1 MARQRWL
8 LCLTAAAVAALGPA
22 PLGAQP
28 APARIKLDPD
38 RRIGEV
44 NPHVFSNFAEHLG
57 RCIYG
62 GMFDG
67 KSPLADADGF
77 RPGILDAA
85 GGLGLILLR
94 WPRGNFASGYNFD
107 DGIWPPY

>member
-1 MARQRWL
+1 MARHGWL
-8 LCLTAAAVAALGPA
+8 LCLTGAAVAALGPA

-44 NPHVFSNFAEHLG
+44 NPHVFGNFAEHLG

-62 GMFDG
+62 GMFDE
-67 KSPLADADGF
+67 KSPPSDADGF
-77 RPGILDAA
+77 PPDVLDPPPALRPPIPPPPAGNSPPRPHPNAA
-85 GGLGLILLR
+85 
-94 WPRGNFASGYNFD
+94 
-107 DGIWPPY
+107 